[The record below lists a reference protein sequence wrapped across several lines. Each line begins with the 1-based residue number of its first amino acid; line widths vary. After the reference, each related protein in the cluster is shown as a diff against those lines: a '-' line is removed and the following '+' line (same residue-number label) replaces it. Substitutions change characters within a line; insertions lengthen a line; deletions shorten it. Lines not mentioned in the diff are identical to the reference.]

1 MAGPIAF
8 EVQARRGHAR
18 RGRLRTPHGW
28 VDTPAFM
35 PVGTA
40 ASVKGLTPEQIAS
53 TGTQILLS
61 NTYHLML
68 RPGADVVERLGGLHR
83 FMDWPGAILTDSGG
97 YQVFSLADLRR
108 IDDDGITFRSHLDG
122 AEVRLDPESAVRIQN
137 QLGADVAM
145 LLDECPA
152 LPAARDVL
160 EAAVRRTVA
169 WAARCKAAHARP
181 NQGQYAIVQGGLDT
195 DMRLRCLD
203 ALVEIGF
210 DGYALGGL
218 SVGEKN
224 DEMRAVLDAVA
235 HRFPEDRPRYLMGV
249 GTPLDI
255 AHAVAAGIDQFDCVL
270 PTRNGRKG
278 YAYTWEGVVR
288 LRNAAHRLSEAPLDA
303 ACDCYCCRRFTR
315 AYLRHLIVAGE
326 LLGGALVSLHNV
338 RFYQSFM
345 ARMRGEIEAGSFDAW
360 RRAFVGRW
368 KSRPAEP
375 GETDPETI
383 EESE

>member
-1 MAGPIAF
+1 
-8 EVQARRGHAR
+8 
-18 RGRLRTPHGW
+18 
-28 VDTPAFM
+28 
-35 PVGTA
+35 
-40 ASVKGLTPEQIAS
+40 
-53 TGTQILLS
+53 
-61 NTYHLML
+61 
-68 RPGADVVERLGGLHR
+68 
-83 FMDWPGAILTDSGG
+83 
-97 YQVFSLADLRR
+97 
-108 IDDDGITFRSHLDG
+108 
-122 AEVRLDPESAVRIQN
+122 
-137 QLGADVAM
+137 
-145 LLDECPA
+145 
-152 LPAARDVL
+152 
-160 EAAVRRTVA
+160 
-169 WAARCKAAHARP
+169 
-181 NQGQYAIVQGGLDT
+181 
-195 DMRLRCLD
+195 
-203 ALVEIGF
+203 
-210 DGYALGGL
+210 
-218 SVGEKN
+218 
-224 DEMRAVLDAVA
+224 MRAVLDAVA